1 MNLIQRSLY
10 LLNNARFFTL
20 ASRHADNMPWAA
32 TVNYVPLFE
41 PLRLVWYSM
50 RIARHSENIFYHA
63 EVSGS
68 LFCHDMQATAPP
80 GLDGAQFT
88 GCAREIPQCECE
100 CIHQDYYRLNFPEAR
115 ERARWQLPLHEFYGD
130 GARRFYELRINDW
143 WLLDIDGWLKTKEDR
158 RVPVP
163 LAQLIVPKQDN
174 ESILPSVTQ

>member
-1 MNLIQRSLY
+1 MSLAQRSLY

-20 ASRHADNMPWAA
+20 ASQNSDCTPWAS
-32 TVNYVPLFE
+32 TVNYVPLFA

-50 RIARHSENIFYHA
+50 RTAKHSENISLCA

-68 LFCHDMQATAPP
+68 LFRYDMQETSPL

-88 GCAREIPQCECE
+88 GIAREIPQSECKG
-100 CIHQDYYRLNFPEAR
+100 IHQDYYRLNFPDVL

-130 GARRFYELRINDW
+130 GLRRFYELLIKEW
-143 WLLDIDGWLKTKEDR
+143 WLLDIDAWLQTKEDK

-163 LAQLIVPKQDN
+163 LNQLVVPKQ
-174 ESILPSVTQ
+174 EIL